1 MDESKWFVSLD
12 NVLIGTVVYIKF
24 NLTHSI
30 QYAPMRQR
38 ASITAS
44 VAKIIKSK

>member
-1 MDESKWFVSLD
+1 MEESKCIVSLD
-12 NVLIGTVVYIKF
+12 NLLIGTVVYIKF

-30 QYAPMRQR
+30 QYALMRPR

-44 VAKIIKSK
+44 VAKKIKSK